1 MKLTAMN
8 GNKRILTTALAI
20 ALVLFSPASAAF
32 TSSASSL
39 SSTGSKISFNQ
50 GHGAFMGQG
59 MRLRTA
65 PIAKKK
71 SNRKGD
77 VGMFLGSDGG
87 ILGVG
92 TPEIAVIA
100 LVGYFVLGPTELFKL
115 TKEIGKFIQNIR
127 TLGTEATKSFESTM
141 EDQLDLQEVR
151 KAQSELTDAFNF
163 RRTINVETGGD
174 AFSTIPKSSELYE
187 ESATAATATAAAATA
202 VATDESPVKKKKRKR
217 RRVMK
222 KVETP
227 DTTFTGTG
235 DIPDLDMS
243 AAFKDEFKDQMGVTS
258 DVAIP
263 KATSATESDAELEKR
278 LKAERLQ
285 RLENAQARAEK
296 AEKEKA
302 DQPDWFSASES
313 DIASEVLAQ
322 QQSPEE
328 SAAAQSRFASQLSTD
343 WNQQVME
350 NEDKLSPLAAIMDRL
365 SILEEERKAAN
376 DRLDEE
382 FQRRAEIEEM
392 YYQEKRKV
400 LEDAATEVSVATYGD
415 FSIDPEDKKED
426 KLVVT
431 EEKSSDKATINGD
444 KNA

>member
-1 MKLTAMN
+1 MN
-8 GNKRILTTALAI
+8 GNKRILTSALAV
-20 ALVLFSPASAAF
+20 ALALFSPASAAF

-50 GHGAFMGQG
+50 GHGAFMGRG

-71 SNRKGD
+71 SNRKGEL
-77 VGMFLGSDGG
+77 GMFLGSDGG

-92 TPEIAVIA
+92 TPEVAVIA

-127 TLGTEATKSFESTM
+127 TLGTEASKSFESTM
-141 EDQLDLQEVR
+141 EDQLELQEIR

-163 RRTINVETGGD
+163 RRSINVETEGD

-187 ESATAATATAAAATA
+187 ESATAATAAAATA
-202 VATDESPVKKKKRKR
+202 AATDGSPVKKKKRKR
-217 RRVMK
+217 RRVKK
-222 KVETP
+222 KVEAP

-263 KATSATESDAELEKR
+263 KAPSASETDAELEKR

-285 RLENAQARAEK
+285 RLEAAQARSEKAEKEK

-328 SAAAQSRFASQLSTD
+328 AAAAQSRFASQLSAD

-350 NEDKLSPLAAIMDRL
+350 NEDKLSPLASIMDRL

-400 LEDAATEVSVATYGD
+400 LEDAATDISMATYGD
-415 FSIDPEDKKED
+415 FSIEPEDKKD
-426 KLVVT
+426 DTLVAT
-431 EEKSSDKATINGD
+431 EEKSSDKATVNGD
-444 KNA
+444 KKA